1 MTVWLQA
8 DFEWT
13 LVTSLQNED
22 HVNELLDLKL
32 RWSVTLK
39 NKLTRK
45 WVLKDRIKNGDER
58 TKTEALALFLCL
70 YEEEEL
76 SE

>member
-58 TKTEALALFLCL
+58 TKLEATALFLCL
-70 YEEEEL
+70 YEEDEL
-76 SE
+76 LE

>member
-8 DFEWT
+8 DFEWM
-13 LVTSLQNED
+13 LCTSLNNED
-22 HVNELLDLKL
+22 SVNELLDLKL

-58 TKTEALALFLCL
+58 TKREALALFLCL
-70 YEEEEL
+70 YEEDEL
-76 SE
+76 FE